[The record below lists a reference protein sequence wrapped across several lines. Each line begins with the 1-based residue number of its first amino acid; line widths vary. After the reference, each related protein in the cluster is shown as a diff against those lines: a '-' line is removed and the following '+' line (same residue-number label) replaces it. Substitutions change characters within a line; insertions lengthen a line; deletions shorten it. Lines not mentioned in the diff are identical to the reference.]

1 MRMQS
6 PFGTTPSRTSLRTVP
21 YHLSSLAAAVAGLLV
36 LSGGEMPSGGGRIAL
51 VSIALVAVGRV
62 ASWRR
67 RTFTFEADR
76 IVVDE
81 GILQRTQRV
90 VPYDRI
96 QQVDLRSD
104 IRHRVL
110 GAASVR
116 IDVAGGAGQGVR
128 LDVLP
133 EPLARSLQAFV
144 LARRDDE
151 LAAEGVA
158 APVEAEHGEVLLE
171 LSKRRLLVAGLMSDA
186 VGVAFAG
193 AAGLLGFVW
202 QLGIVTPEDVA
213 DQARSETHVVAAV
226 VAVALLTPVAAALA
240 GVYRYGR
247 YRLVADGDRLHLA
260 HGLVETRRITV
271 PRRRVQVVT
280 VRENIVGR
288 RLGLVSI
295 AVASATTAGDR
306 SAPTVLRVPILPRAE
321 LDDFLVRLMDDPAW
335 RPPVLQPRPHAA
347 LRRAVV
353 RRTVPL
359 LAVIG
364 AAVFLTPWSVLLT
377 PPALVLGL
385 VWGRAAHRRAG
396 HATTDHLSALAA
408 GVVLHR
414 LHLVPHARLQSA
426 RASTSPLQRRVALAT
441 IHLDVAGR
449 KDAPHLLDLD
459 GATARR
465 MALALPRQGVRV

>member
-1 MRMQS
+1 MRAQP
-6 PFGTTPSRTSLRTVP
+6 PFGSTPSRTALRTVP
-21 YHLSSLAAAVAGLLV
+21 YHLSSLAAAIAGLLV
-36 LSGGEMPSGGGRIAL
+36 LSGGELPTGGARIAL
-51 VSIALVAVGRV
+51 ISIALVAVGRV
-62 ASWRR
+62 ASWWR
-67 RTFTFEADR
+67 RTVTFEHDR

-90 VPYDRI
+90 VPYERI

-133 EPLARSLQAFV
+133 EPRARSLQAFV

-151 LAAEGVA
+151 LAAEGVP
-158 APVEAEHGEVLLE
+158 APAETDRGEVLLE
-171 LSKRRLLVAGLMSDA
+171 LSTRRLLVAGLMSDA

-213 DQARSETHVVAAV
+213 DQARSETHVVVAV
-226 VAVALLTPVAAALA
+226 VAIALLTPVAAALA

-247 YRLVADGDRLHLA
+247 YRLTLDGDRLHLA

-321 LDDFLVRLMDDPAW
+321 LDDFLVRLMDDPSW
-335 RPPVLQPRPHAA
+335 RPPALQPRPRAA

-396 HATTDHLSALAA
+396 HATTDRLSALAA

-426 RASTSPLQRRVALAT
+426 RASTSPLQRRAALAT

-465 MALALPRQGVRV
+465 MALALPRQGVPV

>member
-1 MRMQS
+1 VPSWTPKPWQTRSSTNQS
-6 PFGTTPSRTSLRTVP
+6 FR
-21 YHLSSLAAAVAGLLV
+21 
-36 LSGGEMPSGGGRIAL
+36 
-51 VSIALVAVGRV
+51 VAVGRV
-62 ASWRR
+62 ASWWR
-67 RTFTFEADR
+67 RTVTFEPDR

-90 VPYDRI
+90 VPYERI

-144 LARRDDE
+144 VARRDDE
-151 LAAEGVA
+151 LAAEGVET
-158 APVEAEHGEVLLE
+158 PAESARGDVLLE
-171 LSKRRLLVAGLMSDA
+171 LSTRRLLVAGLMSDA

-193 AAGLLGFVW
+193 AAGLVGFVW
-202 QLGIVTPEDVA
+202 QLGVVTPQDVA
-213 DQARSETHVVAAV
+213 DQATETHVVIAA
-226 VAVALLTPVAAALA
+226 AALLVLTPIAAALA

-247 YRLVADGDRLHLA
+247 YRLTAEGDRLHLA
-260 HGLVETRRITV
+260 HGLIETRRITV

-288 RLGLVSI
+288 RLGLVSL

-321 LDDFLVRLMDDPAW
+321 LDDFLERLMDDPAW
-335 RPPVLQPRPHAA
+335 RPPRLYPRPHAA

-377 PPALVLGL
+377 LPAILLGV

-426 RASTSPLQRRVALAT
+426 RASASPLQRRAALAT

-449 KDAPHLLDLD
+449 KDAPHLLDVD
-459 GATARR
+459 GPTARR
-465 MALALPRQGVRV
+465 MALALPRQEVHV

>member
-1 MRMQS
+1 M
-6 PFGTTPSRTSLRTVP
+6 P

-62 ASWRR
+62 ASWWR

-158 APVEAEHGEVLLE
+158 APAEAEHGEVLLE

-226 VAVALLTPVAAALA
+226 VALALLTPVAAALA

-335 RPPVLQPRPHAA
+335 RPPGLQPRPRAA

-377 PPALVLGL
+377 PPALVLGPGL
-385 VWGRAAHRRAG
+385 GPRGAPARRPRDDRPPQRPGGRRRAASPAPRAARPPAERARLHVAAAAPRRAG
-396 HATTDHLSALAA
+396 HD
-408 GVVLHR
+408 
-414 LHLVPHARLQSA
+414 P
-426 RASTSPLQRRVALAT
+426 PRRR
-441 IHLDVAGR
+441 GR